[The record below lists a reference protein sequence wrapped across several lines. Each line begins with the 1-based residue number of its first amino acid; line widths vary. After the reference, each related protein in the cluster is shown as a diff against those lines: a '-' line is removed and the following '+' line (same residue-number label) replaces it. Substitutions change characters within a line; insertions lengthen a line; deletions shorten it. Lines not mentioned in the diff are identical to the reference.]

1 MRIREFVDYLQ
12 KEKLNNK
19 RVFLSGA
26 ITSRMGTYREHFNN
40 IAKELDAAGIK
51 HYNPAEIDESTQ
63 WDVAMRATILELLNS
78 DIIFMLKGWEVSKG
92 ANLESEIAEALN
104 MPIFEED

>member
-12 KEKLNNK
+12 KEKLSNK

-26 ITSRMGTYREHFNN
+26 ITSRIDTYREHFDSV
-40 IAKELDAAGIK
+40 AKELGRAGIK
-51 HYNPAEIDESTQ
+51 CYNPAEIDESTQ

-78 DIIFMLKGWEVSKG
+78 DIIFMLEGWEVSKG
-92 ANLESEIAEALN
+92 ANLEFEIAEALK
-104 MPIFEED
+104 MPIFKEN